1 MKKLFLCF
9 LSALFLLSTLNSCG
23 TKPATAQT
31 TEQVTAEITKITPL
45 PLSELTVILHAGGGW
60 GGQTHLNA
68 QETFEYYYNQGYRY
82 FEYDLKLSTD
92 GRIIATHDWEHLE
105 LYRPEITYDEFKSL
119 RLDNGYTPANEE
131 WLMETIMQ
139 YPDIKIVVDA
149 KMDSTEGD
157 AAVLAR
163 LEALESIYNY
173 DISANILPEIFSK
186 EMWDIAK
193 ETTTFDGYLFSHYKV
208 YYSVGQILEYFDDP
222 RIVGIALP
230 SYTDNYI
237 RSNIYKFK
245 ESKKIYVFTPL
256 TKEEAAD
263 AASMGADGIYLNFPE
278 IIS

>member
-1 MKKLFLCF
+1 MLSFCIILAIDSEFLQHKAGYCANNRTDN
-9 LSALFLLSTLNSCG
+9 SRNHKNNTL
-23 TKPATAQT
+23 
-31 TEQVTAEITKITPL
+31 TPFR
-45 PLSELTVILHAGGGW
+45 A
-60 GGQTHLNA
+60 
-68 QETFEYYYNQGYRY
+68 Y
-82 FEYDLKLSTD
+82 
-92 GRIIATHDWEHLE
+92 
-105 LYRPEITYDEFKSL
+105 
-119 RLDNGYTPANEE
+119 NGYTPANEE